1 MRVTTILQFCAAK
14 CVSSCL
20 PQYRISGYRAVCITY
35 ELTEWRR
42 TGIYCWCSLW
52 LWRMIRQ
59 VIVPEVVIYRD
70 PVENTS
76 IYMILIDLYVV
87 VGVRLLTIRPFIF
100 DDDED
105 SVELLRGWKCKWRN
119 LSEIRLLFGVLI
131 LAGVLISSTCF
142 GRCLRPSLGALYCI

>member
-1 MRVTTILQFCAAK
+1 
-14 CVSSCL
+14 
-20 PQYRISGYRAVCITY
+20 
-35 ELTEWRR
+35 
-42 TGIYCWCSLW
+42 
-52 LWRMIRQ
+52 MIRQ